1 MKRIEQATVGMSIIG
16 VLMKLFLFEEGNT
29 VLGLSLT
36 FLAIIY
42 YPLGFFYFN
51 SVPIAK
57 IFDRK
62 SYKEITILKGIGA
75 FGAGVIFAILC
86 VGVLFKLLQLPGAS
100 EMLIIGLTSG
110 AILFVVILF
119 KYRINKNSRYSRK
132 ILIRSIIWLPI
143 SSLLY
148 LTPGL
153 TLVKIFHRND
163 PEYIE
168 AYERAAM
175 SPSDEELWRKA
186 DEARKR

>member
-1 MKRIEQATVGMSIIG
+1 MSIIG